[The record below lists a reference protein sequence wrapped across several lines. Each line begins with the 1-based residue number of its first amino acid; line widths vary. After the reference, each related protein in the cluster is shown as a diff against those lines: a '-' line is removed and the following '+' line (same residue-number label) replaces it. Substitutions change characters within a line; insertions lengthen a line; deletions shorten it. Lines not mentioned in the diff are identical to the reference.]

1 MPDKSKKVMNVVNR
15 IAGYGTDIIYYGLI
29 SIVLLAVFGVIALLF
44 SPLLALLLFVIV
56 LLIWA
61 VVKLSKPVDKGKDS

>member
-1 MPDKSKKVMNVVNR
+1 MDVVNR

-29 SIVLLAVFGVIALLF
+29 SIVLLAVFGIIALLF
-44 SPLLALLLFVIV
+44 SSLLALLLFVIV
-56 LLIWA
+56 FLIWA